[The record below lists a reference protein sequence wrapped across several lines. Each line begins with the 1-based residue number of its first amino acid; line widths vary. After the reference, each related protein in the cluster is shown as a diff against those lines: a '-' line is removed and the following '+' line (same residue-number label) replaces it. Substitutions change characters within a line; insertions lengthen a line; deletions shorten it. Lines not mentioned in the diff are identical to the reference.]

1 MIDFKKEAL
10 EIKDEVV
17 ANRRYIHR
25 NAEGG
30 FDLPLT
36 TDFVLKKLEEIGLKG
51 EKCGK
56 AGIVVTIGQ
65 GDKCVLLRG
74 DMDALPMTET
84 SDVPFASKTGFTHSC
99 GHDCHASMLLGAAKI
114 LCRT

>member
-36 TDFVLKKLEEIGLKG
+36 RDFVLKKLEEIGFKG
-51 EKCGK
+51 EKGGK
-56 AGIVVTIGQ
+56 AAHSLQNHRGAE
-65 GDKCVLLRG
+65 KSHSRG
-74 DMDALPMTET
+74 DR
-84 SDVPFASKTGFTHSC
+84 SG
-99 GHDCHASMLLGAAKI
+99 G
-114 LCRT
+114 RY

>member
-17 ANRRYIHR
+17 ANRRYLHR

-36 TDFVLKKLEEIGLKG
+36 RDFVLKKLEEIGD
-51 EKCGK
+51 EK
-56 AGIVVTIGQ
+56 IPTSLRNLDLLEDRHNNLVTKDNAKDFIIR
-65 GDKCVLLRG
+65 KV
-74 DMDALPMTET
+74 ET
-84 SDVPFASKTGFTHSC
+84 
-99 GHDCHASMLLGAAKI
+99 L
-114 LCRT
+114 

>member
-36 TDFVLKKLEEIGLKG
+36 RDCVLKKLEEIGLK
-51 EKCGK
+51 
-56 AGIVVTIGQ
+56 
-65 GDKCVLLRG
+65 
-74 DMDALPMTET
+74 
-84 SDVPFASKTGFTHSC
+84 
-99 GHDCHASMLLGAAKI
+99 
-114 LCRT
+114 